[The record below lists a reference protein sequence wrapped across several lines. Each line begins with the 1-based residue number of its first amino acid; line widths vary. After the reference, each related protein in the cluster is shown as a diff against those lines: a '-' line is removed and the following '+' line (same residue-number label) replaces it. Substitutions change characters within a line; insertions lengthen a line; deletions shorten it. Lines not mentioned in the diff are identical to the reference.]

1 MGYTHYFAQTLPAH
15 PVRWNK
21 VVADVR
27 KLLDNLPEH
36 SESAGGYYADAPL
49 EIDAIA
55 LCEDHII
62 LNGKGPD
69 AEKRA
74 LGLDLS
80 HEDFFLSRTGD
91 GRTFVKTNRKPYD
104 LVVCATL
111 IVVNDY
117 LPGVFQIRSDG
128 STDDWMAAKD
138 WASRVLGRPLFF
150 PVNIKCP
157 RRATA

>member
-21 VVADVR
+21 AVADVR
-27 KLLDNLPEH
+27 KLLDNLPWQ
-36 SESAGGYYADAPL
+36 SESAGGYYADDPL
-49 EIDAIA
+49 EIAVIAVDSDAIA
-55 LCEDHII
+55 F
-62 LNGKGPD
+62 NGRGVN
-69 AEKRA
+69 EH
-74 LGLDLS
+74 GIDLS

-91 GRTFVKTNRKPYD
+91 GRTFVKTDRKPYD
-104 LVVCATL
+104 LAVCATL

-157 RRATA
+157 RRAAA